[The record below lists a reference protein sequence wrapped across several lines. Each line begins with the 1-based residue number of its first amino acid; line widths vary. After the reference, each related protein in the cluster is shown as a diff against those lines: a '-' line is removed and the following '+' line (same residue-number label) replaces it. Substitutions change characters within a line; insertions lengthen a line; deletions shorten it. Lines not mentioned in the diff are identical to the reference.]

1 MSFQCLMHTIVCLT
15 KKSKESHQIR
25 EAPNIDQCNP
35 KSFECCSLSEIEK
48 HKLISETMLHCIRC
62 HKVKKHGINLFPR
75 VIGQYKIFKIA
86 LPFLNK

>member
-1 MSFQCLMHTIVCLT
+1 MFNAHYSVPLK

-48 HKLISETMLHCIRC
+48 RKLISETMLHCIRC

-86 LPFLNK
+86 LPFLKK